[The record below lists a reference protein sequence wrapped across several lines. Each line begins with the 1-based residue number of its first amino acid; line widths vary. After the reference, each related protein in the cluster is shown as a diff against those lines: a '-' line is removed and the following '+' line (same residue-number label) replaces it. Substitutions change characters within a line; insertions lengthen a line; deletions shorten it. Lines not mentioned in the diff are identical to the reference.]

1 MKWLP
6 IVVFVI
12 LVPILIIIA
21 NFVIVLYDSP
31 WYHEQFRQMGVYER
45 NQDANALLENLQ
57 HFFSGDGEL
66 SSNLTA
72 EEQSH
77 MRDVRSVIRFAYVLL
92 YITAIASILLLF
104 YISKRG
110 AKKVL
115 LTVVYGALATLVALV
130 VLILLTLNFSASFVQ
145 FHTLFFQQGTWQFSE
160 DSLLIRTFPE
170 QFFFAFFRTVI
181 VNSAITAL
189 FLLVLMLLA
198 FLYTNYYVK
207 NRAF

>member
-1 MKWLP
+1 M
-6 IVVFVI
+6 
-12 LVPILIIIA
+12 
-21 NFVIVLYDSP
+21 
-31 WYHEQFRQMGVYER
+31 
-45 NQDANALLENLQ
+45 
-57 HFFSGDGEL
+57 
-66 SSNLTA
+66 
-72 EEQSH
+72 
-77 MRDVRSVIRFAYVLL
+77 
-92 YITAIASILLLF
+92 
-104 YISKRG
+104 
-110 AKKVL
+110 
-115 LTVVYGALATLVALV
+115 
-130 VLILLTLNFSASFVQ
+130 LILLTLNFSASFVQ